1 MLMTKSDKELLIQKE
16 IAVTLNQCIDMYE
29 MLEVS
34 LKKLLEL
41 MELQTGWIF
50 LTNEASDYE
59 LAAYQNLPP
68 VFLDDNFN
76 RLTCSSGCYDCACLQ
91 LYWEGYLP
99 NAVNSI
105 KCVRLE
111 EAILENAGDTRNLKF
126 HASIPLT
133 IRGRK
138 LGLLNLASLE
148 KKRFDQKELL
158 LLESIAYQIGTAAER
173 IQLYEAQ
180 KKQEVDSIA
189 RYLVDYYKDMDR
201 LNRQLEKAST
211 RQGLYKMIIEEL
223 SSHFKFWPK
232 IALLTKE
239 NNELLLRAITHA
251 QHTKML
257 TEQPFAPLPSI
268 IQKAYYEKSISQSY
282 QQSLN
287 YSSLETWENCYSI
300 ALPLETNE
308 RQSHALGVLLISRES
323 EAFTDLEIEMLEV
336 LAGLLSMAIEKTY
349 LQEEW
354 EALLVEKERNRLAR
368 DLHDAV
374 NQKLFALA
382 LTARGLQ
389 QITTDSKDM
398 VTEAI
403 SDIQKLSQDA
413 LSEMRSLIWQLRPQ
427 ELDKEI
433 ATSIQEYGS
442 KLGLQ
447 LEIHALENIM
457 LSDKKEQALW
467 RIAQE
472 ALNNI
477 KKHAKTNDGIVHI
490 TKTSSFIEMKI
501 SDHGCGGASEKQHS
515 IGMKSMRERAKEINA
530 KITIESIKGKGTSIT
545 VTVPMHNEEEN

>member
-1 MLMTKSDKELLIQKE
+1 MAKSGKELLIQKE
-16 IAVTLNQCIDMYE
+16 IAVTLNQCVDMYE

-50 LTNEASDYE
+50 LTNEANSYK

-68 VFLDDNFN
+68 VLSDDNFN
-76 RLTCSSGCYDCACLQ
+76 RLTCSNGCYDCACLQ
-91 LYWEGYLP
+91 LYWEGYLHK
-99 NAVNSI
+99 AVNSI

-111 EAILENAGDTRNLKF
+111 EAMLENAGDTRNLKF

-148 KKRFDQKELL
+148 KKRFEQKELL
-158 LLESIAYQIGTAAER
+158 LLESIAYQIGTAVER
-173 IQLYEAQ
+173 IRLYEEQ

-201 LNRQLEKAST
+201 LNRQLGKAST
-211 RQGLYKMIIEEL
+211 RQELYKVLMEEL
-223 SSHFKFWPK
+223 SSHFECWPK
-232 IALLTKE
+232 IALLIEE
-239 NNELLLRAITHA
+239 NNELLLRATTHGKE
-251 QHTKML
+251 TKVL
-257 TEQPFAPLPSI
+257 KGKSFSSIPSI
-268 IQKAYYEKSISQSY
+268 IHKTYDEKRILQSH
-282 QQSLN
+282 QQPLY
-287 YSSLETWENCYSI
+287 YSSLKTWEKCYSI

-308 RQSHALGVLLISRES
+308 KKRRALGVLLLSRETETFS
-323 EAFTDLEIEMLEV
+323 DLEIEMLEV

-374 NQKLFALA
+374 NQKLFALS

-389 QITTDSKDM
+389 KVTTNSNDM
-398 VTEAI
+398 VSEAI
-403 SDIQKLSQDA
+403 SDIQKLSQET

-427 ELDKEI
+427 ELEREI
-433 ATSIQEYGS
+433 GTSIQEYGS

-447 LEIHALENIM
+447 LDIHAPVNLM
-457 LSDKKEQALW
+457 LPDKKEQALW

-477 KKHAKTNDGIVHI
+477 KKHAKTNEGSVHI
-490 TKTSSFIEMKI
+490 TKTSSFVEIKI
-501 SDHGCGGASEKQHS
+501 TDNGCGGASENQHS
-515 IGMKSMRERAKEINA
+515 IGMKSMKERAKEINA
-530 KITIESIKGKGTSIT
+530 KLTIESISGNGTSIT
-545 VTVPMHNEEEN
+545 VTVPIQNGEDKK